1 MIMNS
6 TQKPFEVMMGISSIN
21 EFNMICSLLPFYN
34 TAIETT
40 LWSTEW
46 GIAEL
51 INNPEIQKKLRDEL
65 ETVLGKGVHITE
77 PDFIR
82 LPYLQVNE

>member
-1 MIMNS
+1 
-6 TQKPFEVMMGISSIN
+6 
-21 EFNMICSLLPFYN
+21 MICCRLPFYN

-51 INNPEIQKKLRDEL
+51 INNPELQKKLRNEL
-65 ETVLGKGVHITE
+65 ETVLGEGVPITE
-77 PDFIR
+77 PDVIR
-82 LPYLQVNE
+82 LPYLQVKSNESSLSIWHTIVF